1 MGLGLRFIDNAIINP
16 PVVVV
21 RVDRVMS
28 YTIFISAILDTH
40 QRLVSNIIGIHNERV
55 ARVESVHF
63 KRRLVFLGRFIG
75 KNQTIC
81 RSANHLPF
89 DNLLVL
95 RSFVLCEHKIVQSRY
110 ISCDSFISTASDV
123 LNRFSA
129 EITDFEGDNLIRSV
143 FHNLVTDFRANFF
156 NTIENRL
163 LTTIVVPQIFN
174 LTSIQRV
181 SVHSIRQNIN
191 HVVPRDSSHAGLDNT
206 SSVHLT
212 SLARSLGSINFVC
225 HDCSSFPKIKDS
237 A

>member
-1 MGLGLRFIDNAIINP
+1 MGLGLRFIDNVTINQ
-16 PVVVV
+16 PVVIV
-21 RVDRVMS
+21 RIDRVMS
-28 YTIFISAILDTH
+28 HIVFIGAILDTH

-55 ARVESVHF
+55 ARIECVHF

-95 RSFVLCEHKIVQSRY
+95 RSFVLCEHKLVQSRDTF
-110 ISCDSFISTASDV
+110 CNSFISTASDV

-143 FHNLVTDFRANFF
+143 FHNLVTDFRTNFF
-156 NTIENRL
+156 DTIKNRL
-163 LTTIVVPQIFN
+163 LPTIVVPQILN
-174 LTSIQRV
+174 LTSIHRV
-181 SVHSIRQNIN
+181 SIHSSCQNIN
-191 HVVPRDSSHAGLDNT
+191 HVFPRDSSHAGLDNT

-212 SLARSLGSINFVC
+212 SPARSLGSIDFVC
-225 HDCSSFPKIKDS
+225 HDCSSFPKN
-237 A
+237 